1 MLILHQDTLRVWTRE
16 EGERLVTVAERT
28 RLALENARL
37 RRGERRQPGGGAAS
51 CARCCSG

>member
-1 MLILHQDTLRVWTRE
+1 MLILHQDTPRVWTRE
-16 EGERLVTVAERT
+16 KVERLVTVAERT

-37 RRGERRQPGGGAAS
+37 RRGERRQPGGAAS